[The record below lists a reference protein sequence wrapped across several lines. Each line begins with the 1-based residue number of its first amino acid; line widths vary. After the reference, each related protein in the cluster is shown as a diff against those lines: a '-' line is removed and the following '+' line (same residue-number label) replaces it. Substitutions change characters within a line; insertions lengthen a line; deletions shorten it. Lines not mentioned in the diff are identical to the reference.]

1 MAQQTKTNPKATKT
15 FLIVIGVI
23 LFILLSLLGILYG
36 LEAIFGLDAIHE
48 FLGVNE
54 SQDVTQQSEP
64 IQTAPNQLEP
74 GEVAPEDYPEDY
86 KERTDKVDSIIMQA
100 REDAK
105 TATTEQL
112 EEAYAYI
119 HGMMADDYHKLY
131 ADDATMEQAMY
142 YGALMEY
149 GLKESIPTLSDVGM
163 DTVQAIKYV
172 YRGVET
178 IEHNSTVSNLEQI
191 IKGINKFVAESNS

>member
-1 MAQQTKTNPKATKT
+1 MEKKKSTNKNTGCGCL
-15 FLIVIGVI
+15 LIVIVVCFAISG
-23 LFILLSLLGILYG
+23 FNYLGKKVTK
-36 LEAIFGLDAIHE
+36 AVTPPTPPA
-48 FLGVNE
+48 
-54 SQDVTQQSEP
+54 STQQV
-64 IQTAPNQLEP
+64 QAAAPNQLEP

-119 HGMMADDYHKLY
+119 YGMMADDYHKLY